1 MQNLFLSDRNPKYD
15 KLTQYKVSRHLSISI
30 ITLSGA
36 SLSLKAFVNV
46 LISFSWSFIS
56 WFVFVKCVSKLSFAT
71 RVSEILCSRAA
82 LVEFHETC
90 ILLAFCVIVFF
101 TCPRSQTDFERAPGK
116 YHKNR
121 SIFNPIWCNDKYKT
135 KKHIANLMPTLR
147 FFDVLVCVLRPCPW
161 YWFIGVTFFHTADK
175 FGVEGAVS
183 HLKKF
188 VVD

>member
-1 MQNLFLSDRNPKYD
+1 MSKILKYTIY
-15 KLTQYKVSRHLSISI
+15 LGQLSISI
-30 ITLSGA
+30 VTLSGA

-121 SIFNPIWCNDKYKT
+121 SIFNTIFGVTIINIKLRNTLQIWCLPWDSLMFWFVFLDHVPGIDLLGSRFSTPLTSLVLNELFLIWK
-135 KKHIANLMPTLR
+135 NL
-147 FFDVLVCVLRPCPW
+147 
-161 YWFIGVTFFHTADK
+161 
-175 FGVEGAVS
+175 S
-183 HLKKF
+183 
-188 VVD
+188 